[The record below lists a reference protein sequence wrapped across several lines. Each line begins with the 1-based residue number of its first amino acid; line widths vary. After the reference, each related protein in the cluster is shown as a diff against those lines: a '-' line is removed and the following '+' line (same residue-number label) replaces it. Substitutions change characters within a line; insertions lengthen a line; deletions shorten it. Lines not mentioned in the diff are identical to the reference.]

1 MEAVDKISVGVSKE
15 KAGQNTQEAITENAD
30 GMKVSLGEKICYGVG
45 DIGAN
50 LVWTT
55 VASFLTI
62 YCTDVAGIA
71 AGVVGT
77 LMLIARLFDGVSDLF
92 MGIII
97 DKTNTRWGKAR
108 PWVLWSAP
116 PLVIS
121 LIMIFTVP
129 DLGANGKAIYLLLVY
144 IFLAAVCFTA
154 SNLSYNTMLSLVTTE
169 QHDRNVMNT
178 IRFEFT
184 MIAQLV
190 INVITIPLVHFLGNG
205 QRGWTCMSI
214 VYAIV
219 ALGMFITTFA
229 GTKERYKPIKK
240 ETTAK
245 KKTHPLKTIKTLCR
259 NKYFIL
265 ITLAFAV
272 IYTSLGLTGGSRI
285 YYAKYVLGDEMLN
298 STMTMFNYIPTILT
312 IMLIPVFT
320 KRFGKIKALFV
331 GFLFYAAGL
340 VLEIAGPVNLPMIYT
355 GLVLQG
361 IGHAALYSCLFAI
374 VGDVVDYSEWKDG
387 IREEGITYSV
397 TSFGQKI
404 GTGLGTAALG
414 WILAAGHY
422 DGTAAVQSAS
432 AIFAIK
438 GANAASKSVSAPVNS
453 FDQSAPSPSSLK
465 KSPTGPNASLI
476 QSSSRFPAFHT
487 RSKAVPIPSMILP
500 MPSRIHSL
508 FSEIQPLN
516 VATSRSA
523 CGNAASAIV
532 VALPRIMVV
541 IWTTCALNSDA
552 RFTVSGGM
560 IAPTSCASALS
571 LAMPSAPC
579 RSSNTVSGESP

>member
-1 MEAVDKISVGVSKE
+1 MEAVENISIGLSGKEVSSKE
-15 KAGQNTQEAITENAD
+15 KSSVKKEQTSQ
-30 GMKVSLGEKICYGVG
+30 KVSVREKVCYGVG

-92 MGIII
+92 MGVII

-121 LIMIFTVP
+121 LIMIFSVP
-129 DLGANGKAIYLLLVY
+129 DFGANGKAAYLLLVY
-144 IFLAAVCFTA
+144 IFLAAICFTA

-184 MIAQLV
+184 MIAQLL
-190 INVITIPLVHFLGNG
+190 INVITIPLVHIFGNG
-205 QRGWTCMSI
+205 QKGWTLMSI
-214 VYAIV
+214 LYAII
-219 ALGMFITTFA
+219 AMAMFATTFL
-229 GTKERYKPIKK
+229 GTKERYKPIKPAVTKK
-240 ETTAK
+240 EK
-245 KKTHPLKTIKTLCR
+245 KHPLKTIKILCR

-272 IYTSLGLTGGSRI
+272 IYISLGLTGGSRI
-285 YYAKYVLGDEMLN
+285 YYAKYVLGDEMIN
-298 STMTMFNYIPTILT
+298 STMTLFNYIPTILT

-320 KRFGKIKALFV
+320 KRYGKIKALFI
-331 GFLFYAAGL
+331 GFTFYAVGL
-340 VLEIAGPVNLPMIYT
+340 ILEIAGPVSLPMIYS

-387 IREEGITYSV
+387 IREEGLTYSV

-422 DGTAAVQSAS
+422 DGTAAVQPDS

-438 GANAASKSVSAPVNS
+438 
-453 FDQSAPSPSSLK
+453 
-465 KSPTGPNASLI
+465 
-476 QSSSRFPAFHT
+476 
-487 RSKAVPIPSMILP
+487 
-500 MPSRIHSL
+500 SL
-508 FSEIQPLN
+508 FLYLPL
-516 VATSRSA
+516 VIT
-523 CGNAASAIV
+523 V
-532 VALPRIMVV
+532 VVLI
-541 IWTTCALNSDA
+541 IWYLFMGIDKIYPTVRKELDERRMTADNSIK
-552 RFTVSGGM
+552 M
-560 IAPTSCASALS
+560 
-571 LAMPSAPC
+571 
-579 RSSNTVSGESP
+579 

>member
-15 KAGQNTQEAITENAD
+15 KAGQNTQEAVTENAD
-30 GMKVSLGEKICYGVG
+30 GMKVSLGEKVCYGVG

-154 SNLSYNTMLSLVTTE
+154 SNLSYNTMLSLV
-169 QHDRNVMNT
+169 
-178 IRFEFT
+178 
-184 MIAQLV
+184 
-190 INVITIPLVHFLGNG
+190 HFLGNG

-245 KKTHPLKTIKTLCR
+245 KKTHPLKTIKILCKINTL
-259 NKYFIL
+259 
-265 ITLAFAV
+265 
-272 IYTSLGLTGGSRI
+272 S
-285 YYAKYVLGDEMLN
+285 
-298 STMTMFNYIPTILT
+298 
-312 IMLIPVFT
+312 
-320 KRFGKIKALFV
+320 
-331 GFLFYAAGL
+331 
-340 VLEIAGPVNLPMIYT
+340 
-355 GLVLQG
+355 
-361 IGHAALYSCLFAI
+361 
-374 VGDVVDYSEWKDG
+374 
-387 IREEGITYSV
+387 
-397 TSFGQKI
+397 
-404 GTGLGTAALG
+404 
-414 WILAAGHY
+414 
-422 DGTAAVQSAS
+422 
-432 AIFAIK
+432 
-438 GANAASKSVSAPVNS
+438 
-453 FDQSAPSPSSLK
+453 
-465 KSPTGPNASLI
+465 
-476 QSSSRFPAFHT
+476 
-487 RSKAVPIPSMILP
+487 
-500 MPSRIHSL
+500 
-508 FSEIQPLN
+508 
-516 VATSRSA
+516 
-523 CGNAASAIV
+523 
-532 VALPRIMVV
+532 
-541 IWTTCALNSDA
+541 
-552 RFTVSGGM
+552 
-560 IAPTSCASALS
+560 
-571 LAMPSAPC
+571 
-579 RSSNTVSGESP
+579 

>member
-55 VASFLTI
+55 VAPFLTI

-245 KKTHPLKTIKTLCR
+245 KKTHPLKTIKILCR

-374 VGDVVDYSEWKDG
+374 VGDVVE
-387 IREEGITYSV
+387 
-397 TSFGQKI
+397 
-404 GTGLGTAALG
+404 
-414 WILAAGHY
+414 
-422 DGTAAVQSAS
+422 
-432 AIFAIK
+432 
-438 GANAASKSVSAPVNS
+438 
-453 FDQSAPSPSSLK
+453 
-465 KSPTGPNASLI
+465 
-476 QSSSRFPAFHT
+476 
-487 RSKAVPIPSMILP
+487 
-500 MPSRIHSL
+500 
-508 FSEIQPLN
+508 
-516 VATSRSA
+516 
-523 CGNAASAIV
+523 
-532 VALPRIMVV
+532 
-541 IWTTCALNSDA
+541 
-552 RFTVSGGM
+552 
-560 IAPTSCASALS
+560 
-571 LAMPSAPC
+571 
-579 RSSNTVSGESP
+579 

>member
-154 SNLSYNTMLSLVTTE
+154 SNLSYNTMLFTGNHRAARTE
-169 QHDRNVMNT
+169 NVMNT

-190 INVITIPLVHFLGNG
+190 INVITIPLVHSLE
-205 QRGWTCMSI
+205 TDS
-214 VYAIV
+214 V
-219 ALGMFITTFA
+219 A
-229 GTKERYKPIKK
+229 
-240 ETTAK
+240 
-245 KKTHPLKTIKTLCR
+245 
-259 NKYFIL
+259 
-265 ITLAFAV
+265 
-272 IYTSLGLTGGSRI
+272 
-285 YYAKYVLGDEMLN
+285 
-298 STMTMFNYIPTILT
+298 
-312 IMLIPVFT
+312 
-320 KRFGKIKALFV
+320 
-331 GFLFYAAGL
+331 
-340 VLEIAGPVNLPMIYT
+340 
-355 GLVLQG
+355 
-361 IGHAALYSCLFAI
+361 GHA
-374 VGDVVDYSEWKDG
+374 
-387 IREEGITYSV
+387 
-397 TSFGQKI
+397 
-404 GTGLGTAALG
+404 
-414 WILAAGHY
+414 
-422 DGTAAVQSAS
+422 
-432 AIFAIK
+432 
-438 GANAASKSVSAPVNS
+438 
-453 FDQSAPSPSSLK
+453 
-465 KSPTGPNASLI
+465 
-476 QSSSRFPAFHT
+476 
-487 RSKAVPIPSMILP
+487 
-500 MPSRIHSL
+500 
-508 FSEIQPLN
+508 
-516 VATSRSA
+516 
-523 CGNAASAIV
+523 
-532 VALPRIMVV
+532 
-541 IWTTCALNSDA
+541 
-552 RFTVSGGM
+552 
-560 IAPTSCASALS
+560 
-571 LAMPSAPC
+571 
-579 RSSNTVSGESP
+579 

>member
-1 MEAVDKISVGVSKE
+1 MDSDIVGSEQKRGGIKMEAVDKISVGVSKE

-245 KKTHPLKTIKTLCR
+245 KKTHPLKTIKILCR

-331 GFLFYAAGL
+331 GSLFYAAGL

-374 VGDVVDYSEWKDG
+374 VGDVVDYSD
-387 IREEGITYSV
+387 RSYHLV
-397 TSFGQKI
+397 
-404 GTGLGTAALG
+404 
-414 WILAAGHY
+414 
-422 DGTAAVQSAS
+422 
-432 AIFAIK
+432 
-438 GANAASKSVSAPVNS
+438 
-453 FDQSAPSPSSLK
+453 
-465 KSPTGPNASLI
+465 LI
-476 QSSSRFPAFHT
+476 H
-487 RSKAVPIPSMILP
+487 
-500 MPSRIHSL
+500 
-508 FSEIQPLN
+508 
-516 VATSRSA
+516 
-523 CGNAASAIV
+523 GN
-532 VALPRIMVV
+532 
-541 IWTTCALNSDA
+541 
-552 RFTVSGGM
+552 
-560 IAPTSCASALS
+560 
-571 LAMPSAPC
+571 
-579 RSSNTVSGESP
+579 

>member
-245 KKTHPLKTIKTLCR
+245 KKTHPLKTIKILCR

-361 IGHAALYSCLFAI
+361 IGQHCIHACSQL
-374 VGDVVDYSEWKDG
+374 SEM
-387 IREEGITYSV
+387 S
-397 TSFGQKI
+397 
-404 GTGLGTAALG
+404 
-414 WILAAGHY
+414 
-422 DGTAAVQSAS
+422 
-432 AIFAIK
+432 
-438 GANAASKSVSAPVNS
+438 
-453 FDQSAPSPSSLK
+453 
-465 KSPTGPNASLI
+465 
-476 QSSSRFPAFHT
+476 
-487 RSKAVPIPSMILP
+487 
-500 MPSRIHSL
+500 
-508 FSEIQPLN
+508 
-516 VATSRSA
+516 
-523 CGNAASAIV
+523 
-532 VALPRIMVV
+532 
-541 IWTTCALNSDA
+541 
-552 RFTVSGGM
+552 
-560 IAPTSCASALS
+560 
-571 LAMPSAPC
+571 
-579 RSSNTVSGESP
+579 